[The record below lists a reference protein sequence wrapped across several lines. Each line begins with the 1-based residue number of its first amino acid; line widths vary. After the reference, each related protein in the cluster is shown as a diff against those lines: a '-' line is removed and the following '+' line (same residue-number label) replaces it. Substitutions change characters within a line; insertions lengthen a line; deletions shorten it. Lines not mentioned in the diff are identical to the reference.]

1 MRWPKTASHSVM
13 SAFPIERLK
22 VAFLTGCGVFVFLA
36 TAAVSNAAITNV
48 TATALDIIVSGEAPA
63 VGSTLFEVSPWER
76 TVLPGER
83 RPLARLQSGRSFRI
97 LVPRMDGAR
106 DRLYSGFN
114 LERDSDPST
123 RGAPRFV
130 ERFEGVSPWNE
141 PFPAV
146 ASKKGLQVQMVDDA
160 IALGVKHA
168 ALNVSFNSLV
178 TTGSGPETL
187 PWNVDGTT
195 VHLSKSAVERMDSQ
209 VKPLSDAGMVVSLI
223 LLYYESGNAALDRIM
238 LHPGYDRSAPN
249 RLSTFNTTTPEGFL
263 YYRAAVEF
271 LAARYSRPD
280 RKNGRAVNFI
290 VGNEVNSHWY
300 WANMGRVS
308 MEIFAADYERTVRA
322 TWTAVRRFAPTSR
335 IYVSLEHHW
344 NIRYPAGSPEQSF
357 AARPFLEEFERL
369 SRAGGDFGWNVAFH
383 PYPENLFEP
392 RFWNDKSATDSPDT
406 SRITFKNMP
415 QLSAFL
421 GRPEMRYD
429 GKPRRVI
436 LSEQGFHTP
445 DGPDGEAVQ
454 AAAYAYAYRL
464 VEKEPGIDSFILHR
478 HVDHGQEGGLRLG
491 LWSRDPKGLHAA
503 VPLAKKK
510 IYEVFK
516 AADTPDWVEAF
527 RFALPI
533 IGLERWP

>member
-1 MRWPKTASHSVM
+1 M
-13 SAFPIERLK
+13 SAFLIGRFK
-22 VAFLTGCGVFVFLA
+22 VTFWIGFGVVVLLA
-36 TAAVSNAAITNV
+36 TAGVSHAEITNV
-48 TATALDIIVSGEAPA
+48 TATALDIVVSGEAPA
-63 VGSTLFEVSPWER
+63 TAHTLFEVASWER
-76 TVLPGER
+76 KVVSSES
-83 RPLARLQSGRSFRI
+83 RPVATLRAGRPFRI

-106 DRLYSGFN
+106 DRLYSGFV
-114 LERDSDPST
+114 LARGGDRST
-123 RGAPRFV
+123 GGAPRFV

-141 PFPAV
+141 PFPVV

-178 TTGSGPETL
+178 TTGTGPDTL
-187 PWNVDGTT
+187 PWIVDGTT
-195 VHLSKSAVERMDSQ
+195 VHLSKPAVERLDSQ

-223 LLYYESGNAALDRIM
+223 LLYYESGDAALDRIM

-249 RLSTFNTTTPEGFL
+249 HLSAFNTSTPEGFL

-280 RKNGRAVNFI
+280 RKHGRAVNFI

-308 MEIFAADYERTVRA
+308 METFAADYARTVRA
-322 TWTAVRRFAPTSR
+322 TWTAVGRFAPASR
-335 IYVSLEHHW
+335 VYVSLEHHW

-406 SRITFKNMP
+406 RRITFKNLP
-415 QLSAFL
+415 QLTAFL
-421 GRPEMRYD
+421 GQTEMRYD
-429 GKPRRVI
+429 GQPRRVI

-445 DGPDGEAVQ
+445 DGPEGEAVQ

-491 LWSRDPKGLHAA
+491 LWSRDPNGPHAA
-503 VPLAKKK
+503 APLAKKK

-516 AADTPDWVEAF
+516 AADTPDWEEAF

-533 IGLERWP
+533 IGIERWP